1 MSIQIISTVLV
12 AASSYDLTDLATAK
26 DELSIK
32 TAETSNDG
40 FIARAITQAS
50 TAVGNYCNRVFQLE
64 TVQDVCIPDRDA
76 YPSQVPGGVSPL
88 QVSRYPV
95 AAGYTTIATSA
106 ATASGMILPFAATTG
121 VAVGQPAAGTNIP
134 VGAVVVAVG
143 ASSVT
148 LSVPITGVVA
158 AGTAITFGTMV
169 VVANASGTT
178 TMLVQDTDY
187 RIDGRRGQLIRLSPL
202 TGFPMTWE
210 ALPTTVI
217 YQGGFSTIP
226 ADVVEVTLK
235 AVTQRFAGR
244 GRDPL
249 LKSQIQPG
257 IGEQTYWVGGMPN
270 MVGAFTKELADQ
282 LDNYRVP
289 VTA

>member
-12 AASSYDLTDLATAK
+12 AAASYDLTDLATAK

-32 TAETSNDG
+32 TAETSNDA
-40 FIARAITQAS
+40 FIGRAITQAS

-64 TVQDVCIPDRDA
+64 TIQDVCIPDRDA

-95 AAGYTTIATSA
+95 EAATTTIVTA
-106 ATASGMILPFAATTG
+106 ASTASGAVLPFAATTG
-121 VAVGQPAAGTNIP
+121 ISVAQPAAGTNIP
-134 VGAVVVAVG
+134 IGAVVSAV
-143 ASSVT
+143 STTNVT
-148 LSVPITGVVA
+148 LNVAITGTVP
-158 AGTAITFGTMV
+158 AGTSVSFGTVV
-169 VVANASGTT
+169 VVANTSGSATT
-178 TMLVQDTDY
+178 LVQDTDY
-187 RIDGRRGQLIRLSPL
+187 RIDGRRGQLIRLNPYTGLPALWDSL
-202 TGFPMTWE
+202 T
-210 ALPTTVI
+210 TTVI
-217 YQGGFSTIP
+217 YQGGYSTIP

-235 AVTQRFAGR
+235 AITQRFAGR

-257 IGEQTYWVGGMPN
+257 IGEQTYWIGGMPG

>member
-32 TAETSNDG
+32 TAETSNDA
-40 FIARAITQAS
+40 FISRAITQAS
-50 TAVGNYCNRVFQLE
+50 VAVANYCNRTFQLE
-64 TVQDVCIPDRDA
+64 TVQDICIPDRDA
-76 YPSQVPGGVSPL
+76 YPYQVPGGVNPL
-88 QVSRYPV
+88 QVSRYPMS
-95 AAGYTTIATSA
+95 AGLTTLATSA
-106 ATASGMILPFAATTG
+106 STTSGSVLPFAATTG
-121 VAVGQPAAGTNIP
+121 VSVGQPAAGTNIP
-134 VGAVVVAVG
+134 IGAAVSAVG
-143 ASSVT
+143 TVSVT
-148 LSVPITGVVA
+148 ISMPIAGPVA
-158 AGTAITFGTMV
+158 FGAAVTFGTVV
-169 VVANASGTT
+169 VVANATGSTT
-178 TMLVQDTDY
+178 TLAQDTDY
-187 RIDGRRGQLIRLSPL
+187 RIDGRRGQLIRLNPY
-202 TGFPMTWE
+202 TGFP
-210 ALPTTVI
+210 ALWDSVATTVV
-217 YQGGFSTIP
+217 YQSGYSTIP

-235 AVTQRFAGR
+235 AITQRFAGR

-257 IGEQTYWVGGMPN
+257 IGEQSYWIGGMPG